1 MFSLQPPRLIST
13 LPRRASTANC
23 SSLGFK
29 SRSLVSITT
38 SAAEGEDPSAANL
51 YSSGGSSNQIRSLR
65 RAVESDFGPEHV
77 GPSEDA
83 LIVITSAIKTA
94 FIDHPGSGHG
104 TTWDQVTKSDEESIH
119 LAKAVLVALRK
130 AGYSVTKIEDQ
141 NAPKP

>member
-1 MFSLQPPRLIST
+1 MVPL
-13 LPRRASTANC
+13 
-23 SSLGFK
+23 
-29 SRSLVSITT
+29 SRQKCDML
-38 SAAEGEDPSAANL
+38 
-51 YSSGGSSNQIRSLR
+51 SGKQR
-65 RAVESDFGPEHV
+65 ETQM
-77 GPSEDA
+77 SEDA

-130 AGYSVTKIEDQ
+130 AGYSVTKVEDQ

>member
-1 MFSLQPPRLIST
+1 MVPLSHHACQKRDM
-13 LPRRASTANC
+13 
-23 SSLGFK
+23 LGRK
-29 SRSLVSITT
+29 QRET
-38 SAAEGEDPSAANL
+38 SM
-51 YSSGGSSNQIRSLR
+51 
-65 RAVESDFGPEHV
+65 
-77 GPSEDA
+77 SEDA

-130 AGYSVTKIEDQ
+130 AGYSVTRVEDQ

>member
-1 MFSLQPPRLIST
+1 MVPLSHRTCQKRDML
-13 LPRRASTANC
+13 
-23 SSLGFK
+23 
-29 SRSLVSITT
+29 
-38 SAAEGEDPSAANL
+38 
-51 YSSGGSSNQIRSLR
+51 SGKQR
-65 RAVESDFGPEHV
+65 ETYM
-77 GPSEDA
+77 SEDA

-130 AGYSVTKIEDQ
+130 AGYSVTKVEDQ